1 MDSANNLSNSFKSS
15 NVSMSSLGSISETGS
30 GIGSA
35 SDSGIFE
42 GIKSIS
48 ITTWIIIIFIL
59 AFLGFNVFAY
69 LAEGTQ
75 EVTNIFSPLVQSI
88 TIVIRYLTGETLS
101 TVAEGGKA
109 VVNASTEVV
118 TSGLNTLDELGE
130 NITPDGAVVN
140 SSLNNGQVSN
150 TIQQIENA
158 DNNTLNKA
166 INTTQIRQSLNQN
179 LNYEADEATSS
190 IQGGG
195 KSGWCYIGEDRGFRT
210 CALVGVND
218 TCMSGDIFPTQEIC
232 VNPNLRY

>member
-59 AFLGFNVFAY
+59 AFLGFNVFTY

-75 EVTNIFSPLVQSI
+75 EITNIFLPLVQSV
-88 TIVIRYLTGETLS
+88 TSVIRYITGETLS
-101 TVAEGGKA
+101 TVAEGGKV

-118 TSGLNTLDELGE
+118 TSSLNTLDELGE
-130 NITPDGAVVN
+130 DITPDGAPMN
-140 SSLNNGQVSN
+140 TSLDNGPISN
-150 TIQQIENA
+150 AIQQVENA

-166 INTTQIRQSLNQN
+166 INTSQVRQSQNQN

>member
-1 MDSANNLSNSFKSS
+1 
-15 NVSMSSLGSISETGS
+15 MSSLGSISETGS
-30 GIGSA
+30 GIGTS

-88 TIVIRYLTGETLS
+88 TNVIRYLTGETLS

-109 VVNASTEVV
+109 VVNTSTEVV
-118 TSGLNTLDELGE
+118 TSSLNTLDELGE
-130 NITPDGAVVN
+130 NITPDGPVVN
-140 SSLNNGQVSN
+140 SSLNTGQVLN

-218 TCMSGDIFPTQEIC
+218 KCMSGDIFPTQEIC

>member
-42 GIKSIS
+42 GIKSVG

-59 AFLGFNVFAY
+59 AFLGFNVFTY

-75 EVTNIFSPLVQSI
+75 EITNIFLPLVQSV
-88 TIVIRYLTGETLS
+88 TSVIRYITGETLS
-101 TVAEGGKA
+101 TVAEGGKV

-130 NITPDGAVVN
+130 DITPDGALMN

-166 INTTQIRQSLNQN
+166 INTTQVRQSQNQN
-179 LNYEADEATSS
+179 LNYEADEANSS